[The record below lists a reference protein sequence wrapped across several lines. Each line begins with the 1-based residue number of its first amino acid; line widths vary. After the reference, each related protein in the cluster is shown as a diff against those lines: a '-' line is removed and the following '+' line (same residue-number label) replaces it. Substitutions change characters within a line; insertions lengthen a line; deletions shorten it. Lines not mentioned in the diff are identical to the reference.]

1 MTLYEKK
8 MGFAML
14 LCFGLIHSSEQKHS
28 LPIAEFCAN
37 ILDDNKYELVL
48 TRNIEI
54 PKNKKWNVP
63 DSLDGG
69 CTSWEYNYLLEA
81 PQSTKED
88 DFELFMR
95 KGGHFCFSANSP
107 EKRKVEPLRT
117 ELIKGNSYL
126 GYFLENAKESLKNY
140 YGKKIKGQW
149 FAQLDNSK
157 IKLSS
162 NFTAVITGECSVN
175 SNIAEFCAEFNK
187 DSNEYSLHLVKN
199 LNLEPESNWV
209 FPDSVI
215 CNVYNGEP
223 IWEIEYSL
231 DAPYDS
237 DSSAFIG
244 GCVALEATPSSNTLC
259 LKPKIV
265 KVNLN
270 PINRDVLHIH
280 KYRAKE
286 TLKSYYGKSFK
297 GHWKAQLGGTGFT
310 YEKSFEATIVGPCSK
325 KEIVAEYCID
335 ENHRLVLDK
344 ELDYIPRYI
353 FAPATECHVCS
364 ENYKETTTTS
374 VDYGNGKFTP
384 VERVLYKSC
393 EDYVLYEY
401 FRLPQN
407 LKKERF
413 LYGKVLPVRINAEIQ
428 SGELRRKGYYD
439 FRIRVNGPCEK

>member
-1 MTLYEKK
+1 MS
-8 MGFAML
+8 L
-14 LCFGLIHSSEQKHS
+14 LQKISIRFSLRIYLFFLVIPCYSKGL
-28 LPIAEFCAN
+28 
-37 ILDDNKYELVL
+37 
-48 TRNIEI
+48 
-54 PKNKKWNVP
+54 
-63 DSLDGG
+63 
-69 CTSWEYNYLLEA
+69 
-81 PQSTKED
+81 
-88 DFELFMR
+88 
-95 KGGHFCFSANSP
+95 
-107 EKRKVEPLRT
+107 
-117 ELIKGNSYL
+117 
-126 GYFLENAKESLKNY
+126 
-140 YGKKIKGQW
+140 
-149 FAQLDNSK
+149 
-157 IKLSS
+157 
-162 NFTAVITGECSVN
+162 
-175 SNIAEFCAEFNK
+175 AEFCAEFNK

-237 DSSAFIG
+237 DSSDFIG
-244 GCVALEATPSSNTLC
+244 GCVALDATPSSNTLC

-286 TLKSYYGKSFK
+286 TLKPYYGKSFK

-325 KEIVAEYCID
+325 KQIVAEYCID
-335 ENHRLVLDK
+335 EKHHLVLDK

-353 FAPATECHVCS
+353 FASASDCHVCN

-374 VDYGNGKFTP
+374 VDYGTGRFIP
-384 VERVLYKSC
+384 VEGVLYKSC

-401 FRLPQN
+401 FLLPQN
-407 LKKERF
+407 LKREKS

-428 SGELRRKGYYD
+428 SGESRRKDYYD
-439 FRIRVNGPCEK
+439 FNIRVNGSCEK

>member
-1 MTLYEKK
+1 MS
-8 MGFAML
+8 L
-14 LCFGLIHSSEQKHS
+14 LQKISIRFFLRIYLFFLVIPCYSKGL
-28 LPIAEFCAN
+28 
-37 ILDDNKYELVL
+37 
-48 TRNIEI
+48 
-54 PKNKKWNVP
+54 
-63 DSLDGG
+63 
-69 CTSWEYNYLLEA
+69 
-81 PQSTKED
+81 
-88 DFELFMR
+88 
-95 KGGHFCFSANSP
+95 
-107 EKRKVEPLRT
+107 
-117 ELIKGNSYL
+117 
-126 GYFLENAKESLKNY
+126 
-140 YGKKIKGQW
+140 
-149 FAQLDNSK
+149 
-157 IKLSS
+157 
-162 NFTAVITGECSVN
+162 
-175 SNIAEFCAEFNK
+175 AEFCAEFNK

-244 GCVALEATPSSNTLC
+244 GCVALDATPSSNTLC

-280 KYRAKE
+280 KYRSKE

-297 GHWKAQLGGTGFT
+297 GHWKAQLEGTDFT
-310 YEKSFEATIVGPCSK
+310 YEKSFEAMIVGPCSK
-325 KEIVAEYCID
+325 KQIVAEYCID

-353 FAPATECHVCS
+353 FASASDCHVCN

-374 VDYGNGKFTP
+374 VDYGTGRFIP
-384 VERVLYKSC
+384 VEGVLYKSC

-401 FRLPQN
+401 FLLPQN
-407 LKKERF
+407 LKREKS

-428 SGELRRKGYYD
+428 SGESRRKDYYD
-439 FRIRVNGPCEK
+439 FNIRVNGPCEK